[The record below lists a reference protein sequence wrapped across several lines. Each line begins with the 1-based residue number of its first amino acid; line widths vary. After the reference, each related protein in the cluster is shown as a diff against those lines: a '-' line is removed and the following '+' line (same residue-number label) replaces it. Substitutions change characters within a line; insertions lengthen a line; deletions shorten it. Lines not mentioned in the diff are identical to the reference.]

1 MAVSANDIHIRHIM
15 LFDFRGGLSAAETAR
30 HINGVYPEV
39 VTDRTV
45 RRWFQ
50 RFGSGNF
57 DLEDKQRPGASPK
70 ISEDNLAK
78 MIEEN
83 PKLTCQELANIFDLH
98 YNTVLSHLHSI
109 GKRYRAGKWT
119 PHELT
124 PEQKTYRVT
133 VCESL
138 LLRNNNLAFLDRI
151 VTGDEKWCL
160 YINVTRKGQ
169 WLSKGEKT
177 VPTPRADLHQKK
189 VMLCVWWNIKGIVH
203 WELLNVGQTVN
214 SDLYCQ
220 QLERVKSS
228 LTKLWPALVNRKG
241 VIFHHDNAR
250 PHVANITREK
260 LKEFGWEVMLHPPY
274 SPDIAPTDYHLFLA
288 LQNYLDDNR
297 FQNKDEV
304 ENAIK
309 IFFAKKEQKTYLE
322 AIEVTHTLGKNY
334 RNWWRIL

>member
-169 WLSKGEKT
+169 WLSKGEK
-177 VPTPRADLHQKK
+177 A
-189 VMLCVWWNIKGIVH
+189 GIVH

-250 PHVANITREK
+250 PHVANII
-260 LKEFGWEVMLHPPY
+260 HPPY

-297 FQNKDEV
+297 FQNKDE
-304 ENAIK
+304 
-309 IFFAKKEQKTYLE
+309 
-322 AIEVTHTLGKNY
+322 NY